1 MSGVAYLL
9 GYFYVKLIFYGINPD
24 NESQLFI
31 RDGFYYDLGM
41 VRGLARA
48 LRFYAAIVFFLG
60 LIGILIFKKKP
71 HSVKTNENSNS
82 SETSET
88 LKTQMCHARLVQ
100 KLARQLL
107 LMTS

>member
-9 GYFYVKLIFYGINPD
+9 GYFYVNFIVYGINPD

-88 LKTQMCHARLVQ
+88 LKPKINAIN
-100 KLARQLL
+100 LL
-107 LMTS
+107 RKKDL